1 MKVSVTLP
9 TIHPIIVSTSSS
21 LRTFNFYLVKHND
34 AVFLVDA
41 GVNTDKCWEYFIET
55 LRKAKVA
62 LEDLDAIILTH
73 NHADHIGLVNRI
85 RVKKEIPVYAHPDAW
100 IRLKRESAFLNAR
113 VSFFE
118 DLYAQMGCGSEGD
131 RQIDRLK
138 KAIDNNDS
146 QKINGKISSLAEG
159 DKIFGFDVI
168 EVPGH
173 APDHIALFD
182 EETGVLFAS
191 DLVIEHSSSNALV
204 DLGFD
209 GKRIKSLIQYERSLK
224 KVAELPLKIIYSGH
238 GETIKNPYQAINQKV
253 TRIEKKADKIL
264 TKLDEARN
272 AAELA
277 KLLYKDRYEKLF
289 PLIMSEVIGHLD
301 RLELLQKVEKEV
313 RDGIFYY
320 TVKW

>member
-1 MKVSVTLP
+1 MKVTVTSP
-9 TIHPIIVSTSSS
+9 TIHPIIVPTKSS
-21 LRTFNFYLVKHND
+21 LRSFNFYLVKHNH

-41 GVNTDKCWEYFIET
+41 GVNTDTCWEYFINT
-55 LRKAKVA
+55 LQKARIE

-73 NHADHIGLVNRI
+73 NHFDHIGLVNRI

-113 VSFFE
+113 ISFFE

-131 RQIDRLK
+131 RQINRLK
-138 KAIDNNDS
+138 KAIDKNDS
-146 QKINGKISSLAEG
+146 QKINGKICPLSDGE
-159 DKIFGFDVI
+159 KIFGFDVI
-168 EVPGH
+168 EVLGH
-173 APDHIALFD
+173 APDHIALCD

-209 GKRIKSLIQYERSLK
+209 GKRIKSLVQYESSLK

-238 GETIKNPYQAINQKV
+238 GETIKNPLQIIDQKL
-253 TRIEKKADKIL
+253 TKIENKADRLL
-264 TKLDEARN
+264 TKLDESRT

-289 PLIMSEVIGHLD
+289 PLIMSEVVGHLD
-301 RLELLQKVEKEV
+301 RLELLQKVEKEI

-320 TVKW
+320 SVK